1 MRSSLGRPLAQCG
14 NPAVLGEGGTTPGS
28 QTLGF
33 LLMPRLTPAGGL
45 VSEAS
50 DITGSEPHSRGRTSW
65 GFGVGINHQCPS
77 FCLPFFPLA
86 HKLAGRDKGSMW
98 DQLEDAAM
106 ETFSIS
112 NHLSL
117 RAVFVPPLW
126 EGLGL
131 V

>member
-1 MRSSLGRPLAQCG
+1 M
-14 NPAVLGEGGTTPGS
+14 VLP
-28 QTLGF
+28 
-33 LLMPRLTPAGGL
+33 
-45 VSEAS
+45 
-50 DITGSEPHSRGRTSW
+50 
-65 GFGVGINHQCPS
+65 
-77 FCLPFFPLA
+77 A

-117 RAVFVPPLW
+117 CAVCILPLR

-131 V
+131 TWRSWGWWQDVSSGVERLMFPLS